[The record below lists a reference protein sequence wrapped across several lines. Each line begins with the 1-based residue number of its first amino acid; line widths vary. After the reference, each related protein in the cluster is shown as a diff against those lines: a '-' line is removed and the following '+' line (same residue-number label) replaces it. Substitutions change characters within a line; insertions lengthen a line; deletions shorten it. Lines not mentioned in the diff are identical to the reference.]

1 MFFGTPHDGCDKT
14 MVALGLA
21 TARVAIAMHLQAPG
35 SDIAENTQEWV
46 FVLRLA
52 FGALKA
58 TAPVIPH
65 CILFGGNR

>member
-1 MFFGTPHDGCDKT
+1 

-52 FGALKA
+52 FGALEA

-65 CILFGGNR
+65 CILLGGNR

>member
-21 TARVAIAMHLQAPG
+21 TARVAIAMHLQA
-35 SDIAENTQEWV
+35 ENTQEWV

-58 TAPVIPH
+58 TAPVIAH